1 MALGEDLVASFVD
14 VPGHER
20 FVRNMLAGAHGV
32 DAVILVVAADES
44 VMPQTRE
51 HFEIC
56 RLLGVPRGLVALT
69 KCDAAD
75 AALADVAEAEVKAL
89 VAGSFL
95 EGAPVVRVSSR
106 TGTGLGELRATLVAL
121 AHAAPER
128 ASDGPMRL
136 PIDRVFTMKGFGTV
150 VTGTLVAGSLGVGD
164 ELEVQPS
171 GRRARARGLQ
181 VHGAA
186 AERVHA
192 GTRTAVNLSG
202 TETFELE
209 RGFVL
214 AHPGTL
220 WPTSILDVEL
230 VLLDGARPLA
240 DGARVRVHLASAE
253 RLARVRLLEPG
264 PLVPGRRAL
273 AQLRLESRAVAGRH
287 DRLVIRS
294 YSPAATIGGA
304 RVIDPL
310 PPKRRQEDLRAL
322 ERLVAS
328 ASPAAA
334 ALAMLEEAGPT
345 GLDVGRLAAR
355 LTITAASLASV
366 LDAGADIVSLGS
378 DGALLVA
385 RSALARLEAAA
396 LETVAA
402 YHRDQPLR
410 SGIPREELRA
420 RAFGASDAAV
430 FETVLAALEANGRVV
445 LAAGVVRAA
454 GHEVRLA
461 PREEE
466 AREALLSAAATAGL
480 AGIELAALAKGAF
493 EPTLLQRVVRVLVAE
508 KSLACVGTAV
518 YVSCETLN
526 TLKTHVRSGWPSGA
540 KLDVG
545 AFKDLTGLTRKHAIP
560 LLEYLDRERVT
571 RRVGADRIVI

>member
-1 MALGEDLVASFVD
+1 M
-14 VPGHER
+14 
-20 FVRNMLAGAHGV
+20 
-32 DAVILVVAADES
+32 
-44 VMPQTRE
+44 
-51 HFEIC
+51 
-56 RLLGVPRGLVALT
+56 
-69 KCDAAD
+69 
-75 AALADVAEAEVKAL
+75 
-89 VAGSFL
+89 
-95 EGAPVVRVSSR
+95 
-106 TGTGLGELRATLVAL
+106 
-121 AHAAPER
+121 
-128 ASDGPMRL
+128 
-136 PIDRVFTMKGFGTV
+136 
-150 VTGTLVAGSLGVGD
+150 
-164 ELEVQPS
+164 
-171 GRRARARGLQ
+171 
-181 VHGAA
+181 
-186 AERVHA
+186 
-192 GTRTAVNLSG
+192 
-202 TETFELE
+202 
-209 RGFVL
+209 
-214 AHPGTL
+214 
-220 WPTSILDVEL
+220 
-230 VLLDGARPLA
+230 
-240 DGARVRVHLASAE
+240 
-253 RLARVRLLEPG
+253 
-264 PLVPGRRAL
+264 
-273 AQLRLESRAVAGRH
+273 
-287 DRLVIRS
+287 
-294 YSPAATIGGA
+294 
-304 RVIDPL
+304 
-310 PPKRRQEDLRAL
+310 
-322 ERLVAS
+322 
-328 ASPAAA
+328 
-334 ALAMLEEAGPT
+334 
-345 GLDVGRLAAR
+345 GRLAAR

-430 FETVLAALEANGRVV
+430 FETVLAALEAAGSVV